1 MQFNINIFNS
11 FKSKLYSSLV
21 LITLVITFGTIGYTM
36 LSDVD
41 ILDALYMTIITMST
55 VGFREIEDFGASEK
69 LFTIVLILVSI
80 VVYGYSVAS
89 LTEYLAS
96 SKIFQRLKLRK
107 VQQSIQNL
115 KNHSVV
121 CGYGRNGK
129 QAVAKLKKF
138 HVPCVIIEK
147 DKELIEELDAANM
160 LYVEGDATNDNTLLK
175 AGLKDAKN
183 LITALPSDADNLF
196 VVFSAR
202 QLNNNLTI
210 ISRASTES
218 SDSKLRMAG
227 ANNIIMP
234 DKIGGDHMASL
245 VVTPDLVEFIDKL
258 TISEECTTNLVEIA
272 IDDLPQEFLNKT
284 ITDLDLRKKT
294 GCTVIGFK
302 SVHNTYLINP
312 EANTKLTKGSNL
324 ILLGRPEQIQKLHEV
339 Y

>member
-138 HVPCVIIEK
+138 NVPCVIIEK

-258 TISEECTTNLVEIA
+258 TISEECSTNLVEIA
-272 IDDLPQEFLNKT
+272 IDDLPKEFLNKT

-302 SVHNTYLINP
+302 SANNTYLINP
-312 EANTKLTKGSNL
+312 EANTKLTTGSNL

>member
-138 HVPCVIIEK
+138 NVPCVIIEK

-160 LYVEGDATNDNTLLK
+160 LYVEGDATNDNILIK
-175 AGLKDAKN
+175 AGLIDAKN

-258 TISEECTTNLVEIA
+258 TISEECSTNLVEIA
-272 IDDLPQEFLNKT
+272 IDNLPKEFLNKT

-302 SVHNTYLINP
+302 SANNTYLINP
-312 EANTKLTKGSNL
+312 EANTKLTTGSNL

>member
-1 MQFNINIFNS
+1 MKANFSILNS
-11 FKSKLYSSLV
+11 FKSKLYSSV
-21 LITLVITFGTIGYTM
+21 LLIALVITFGTIGYTF
-36 LSDVD
+36 LSNVNA
-41 ILDALYMTIITMST
+41 LDALYMTIITMST
-55 VGFREIEDFGASEK
+55 VGFREIEDFGAAEK
-69 LFTIVLILVSI
+69 LFTIILILVSI

-89 LTEYLAS
+89 LTEYLAN

-107 VQQSIQNL
+107 VQKSIQNL
-115 KNHSVV
+115 KNHAVV

-129 QAVAKLKKF
+129 QAVTKLKKF
-138 HVPCVIIEK
+138 NVTVVIIEK
-147 DKELIEELDAANM
+147 DKELIDQLDAANL
-160 LYVEGDATNDNTLLK
+160 LYIEGDATNDSTLLK
-175 AGLKDAKN
+175 AGLKEAKN

-202 QLNNNLTI
+202 QINKNLTI

-218 SDSKLRMAG
+218 SDSKLRAAG

-258 TISEECTTNLVEIA
+258 TVSEECTTNLVEIA
-272 IDDLPQEFLNKT
+272 IDDLPKEFLNKT

-302 SVHNTYLINP
+302 TLDNNYLINP
-312 EANTKLTKGSNL
+312 EANTKLIKGSNL
-324 ILLGRPEQIQKLHEV
+324 ILLGRPEQIELLHKV